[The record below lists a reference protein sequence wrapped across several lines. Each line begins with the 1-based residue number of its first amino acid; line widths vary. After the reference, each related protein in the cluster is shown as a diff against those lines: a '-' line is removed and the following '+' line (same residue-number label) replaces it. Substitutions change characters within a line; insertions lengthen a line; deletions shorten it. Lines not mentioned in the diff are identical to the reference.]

1 MFLRLLS
8 LTLVFIITTQRLSF
22 ASTILLPYS
31 PQVVEQMV
39 NSYNA
44 LSQEERKT
52 EFDRLKQQLSA
63 ADQLFIE
70 KNVPVQDIQWPDMK
84 FENGDI
90 GFTFQ
95 EKTVFFSV
103 LDGKM
108 TIQGKTLDLRGK
120 TFETSASELE
130 KLLTQKSTSLIDL
143 LIPSA
148 YAFFWIPIIIAAL
161 AIAYAYQFFFKP
173 GYDIWRKNI
182 MVKTQCMEVLSS
194 LEANDINNV
203 SATDAQRILAKSQS
217 IVEEK
222 KQELKENC
230 SSGKIDLHCNELKA
244 TRDCYAN
251 IIDIVEPKAAQV
263 NDSSRGWFK
272 DFFSPRSKSSSSS
285 SATGR

>member
-8 LTLVFIITTQRLSF
+8 LALVFIITTQRLSF
-22 ASTILLPYS
+22 GSTILLPYS

-39 NSYNA
+39 KGYNA
-44 LSQEERKT
+44 LSQDERRN

-70 KNVPVQDIQWPDMK
+70 KNIPVQEIQWPDMK

-95 EKTVFFSV
+95 GKTVFFSV
-103 LDGKM
+103 MDGKM
-108 TIQGKTLDLRGK
+108 SVQGKALDLRNK
-120 TFETSASELE
+120 SFEASTVELE
-130 KLLTQKSTSLIDL
+130 KLLTQKSTSLVDL

-148 YAFFWIPIIIAAL
+148 YAFFWIPIILA
-161 AIAYAYQFFFKP
+161 AIAIAFAYQFFFKP
-173 GYDIWRKNI
+173 GYDLWRKNI
-182 MVKTQCMEVLSS
+182 VVKTQCMEVLSS
-194 LEANDINNV
+194 LEANDIDKA
-203 SATDAQRILAKSQS
+203 SANEAQRILLRAQS

-230 SSGKIDLHCNELKA
+230 SGAKNDLRCNELQA
-244 TRDCYAN
+244 TKNCYENVIA
-251 IIDIVEPKAAQV
+251 IVEPKAAQV
-263 NDSSRGWFK
+263 NDSQRGWFK
-272 DFFSPRSKSSSSS
+272 DLIFGKPKPSSSS